1 MGLSGCPSAG
11 SGLAR
16 PVWSTG
22 RPLWLGQLCAPEGGG
37 GGGGGGGRGPRAP
50 RPVPSRRSPTEGG
63 DGEGGRPEGALL
75 GAGAGRTPGRGAGPV
90 ATGVPGVSRGP
101 RPPRRGQSRGS
112 PPAAAPGS
120 AEREGN
126 RGGGGK
132 SEAARSG
139 GPFLLRASAAGL
151 PWPSPPPFPVPQ
163 CRHRPRP
170 AALRRALP
178 SPPPFPLL
186 SRARPRGMVGG
197 GSPPGPR
204 CAAGPAL
211 GVPWTPRPGSE
222 GVRGSAAHPRERP
235 VLRGPLRAVRANPG
249 FLWSRSDSSSRSFRR
264 DARSAL
270 AGLRGCYVILQQR
283 NWLQQMHV

>member
-1 MGLSGCPSAG
+1 MSGCPSAG

-50 RPVPSRRSPTEGG
+50 RPVPSRRSLTEGG

-126 RGGGGK
+126 RGGGG
-132 SEAARSG
+132 ERARRQGRGAPSSSA
-139 GPFLLRASAAGL
+139 PLLRGCPGRAPRPSRCRSAAT
-151 PWPSPPPFPVPQ
+151 
-163 CRHRPRP
+163 
-170 AALRRALP
+170 
-178 SPPPFPLL
+178 
-186 SRARPRGMVGG
+186 
-197 GSPPGPR
+197 GP
-204 CAAGPAL
+204 
-211 GVPWTPRPGSE
+211 
-222 GVRGSAAHPRERP
+222 
-235 VLRGPLRAVRANPG
+235 GPLRCGGRCLPRR
-249 FLWSRSDSSSRSFRR
+249 RSPS
-264 DARSAL
+264 
-270 AGLRGCYVILQQR
+270 
-283 NWLQQMHV
+283 

>member
-1 MGLSGCPSAG
+1 MAAAVARERRAPSRPAE
-11 SGLAR
+11 AR
-16 PVWSTG
+16 PREETVREAALRGPCW
-22 RPLWLGQLCAPEGGG
+22 APEPDELPAA
-37 GGGGGGGRGPRAP
+37 GPALW
-50 RPVPSRRSPTEGG
+50 
-63 DGEGGRPEGALL
+63 RPESPVCPAGPARR
-75 GAGAGRTPGRGAGPV
+75 GAGRA
-90 ATGVPGVSRGP
+90 GVPRLP
-101 RPPRRGQSRGS
+101 PPRARPSG
-112 PPAAAPGS
+112 
-120 AEREGN
+120 RETG
-126 RGGGGK
+126 GGGGK
-132 SEAARSG
+132 SEVARSG